1 MGGADAWSLPCS
13 VVPRNHRNTE
23 EGAGAGAGPALED
36 PLGTGPVTL
45 REPEGSPQ
53 AFQSIELSGV
63 SATQRATG

>member
-1 MGGADAWSLPCS
+1 MLCCS
-13 VVPRNHRNTE
+13 KESQKHRG
-23 EGAGAGAGPALED
+23 GAGAGAGPALED

-53 AFQSIELSGV
+53 AFQSMELSGV